1 MADHDDELIRLLR
14 SIDRKL
20 SQMCRLL
27 EVAADPE
34 GRSVRD
40 ESTQA
45 GASTARTS
53 APAVIRELNLGALGG
68 LGITP
73 TTGGGDGDGDGDGGK
88 NGSDRANDESDDGEH
103 EPDPDAAPA
112 RDRASA

>member
-40 ESTQA
+40 D

-73 TTGGGDGDGDGDGGK
+73 TTGEGDGDGDGDGDK
-88 NGSDRANDESDDGEH
+88 NGSDRANDESDSGEP
-103 EPDPDAAPA
+103 EPADPDAAPA